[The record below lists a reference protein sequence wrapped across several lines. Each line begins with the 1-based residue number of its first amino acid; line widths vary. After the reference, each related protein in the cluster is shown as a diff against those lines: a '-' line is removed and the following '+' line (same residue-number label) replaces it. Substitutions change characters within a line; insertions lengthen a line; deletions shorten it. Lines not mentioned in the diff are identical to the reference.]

1 MQKGNCLKAAWD
13 LALDKISH
21 KDEHV
26 IVHAMREIYG
36 GEVWGGHAFVLNKTT
51 NHVLSKA
58 NNDVQENGGK
68 PLDVSFEEAKEMWN
82 LQPNDPSM
90 YKEYTIQEFN
100 AKLFEQGFDNVT
112 LEFWDLKYENW
123 QDDDWNDYMNNHFM
137 PLYCKNHNK
146 KRKDYLAKADK

>member
-1 MQKGNCLKAAWD
+1 MMQKGNCLKAAWD

-58 NNDVQENGGK
+58 NNDMQENGGK
-68 PLDVSFEEAKEMWN
+68 PLDVSFEEAKEMVDN
-82 LQPNDPSM
+82 FIQKDIDLYVYSKDNRVL
-90 YKEYTIQEFN
+90 YTKKGVVGGELWVYWICSN
-100 AKLFEQGFDNVT
+100 TKLR
-112 LEFWDLKYENW
+112 Y
-123 QDDDWNDYMNNHFM
+123 
-137 PLYCKNHNK
+137 
-146 KRKDYLAKADK
+146 